1 MPGSDLKPHC
11 SGGHL
16 QIQATVPE
24 PVNRNM
30 YKGVSFC
37 FSIIT
42 CTCEYTD

>member
-1 MPGSDLKPHC
+1 M
-11 SGGHL
+11 

-42 CTCEYTD
+42 CACELRD